1 MTDTPL
7 TLWQKLARVQAA
19 IPYLRKDGEQTQ
31 GGHYRYVS
39 SAAVRESVRAQMDAE
54 GLLLTVNVV
63 DERLHLNA
71 AYPKATNTQ
80 HMTELVLEFT
90 WVNVDNPTE
99 TLTARWYGQGIDAG
113 EKGVGK
119 ALTYA
124 EKYYLLEFF
133 HVPTGDADDPDVIAP
148 PTGTMP
154 EDDPFGDE
162 AAPKCP
168 KCGGEMKRRTR
179 RDGSGEFWGCVNYPE
194 CKGTVHISGTKA
206 QPLLS
211 REPRVVDSPSLLSA
225 VWKLGIEDETEIKRL
240 VNAAS
245 ERLWGAPMSSLD
257 TTTLVPDRW
266 RELYDEVVRGL
277 EEEV

>member
-1 MTDTPL
+1 
-7 TLWQKLARVQAA
+7 
-19 IPYLRKDGEQTQ
+19 
-31 GGHYRYVS
+31 
-39 SAAVRESVRAQMDAE
+39 
-54 GLLLTVNVV
+54 
-63 DERLHLNA
+63 
-71 AYPKATNTQ
+71 
-80 HMTELVLEFT
+80 MTELVLEFT

-133 HVPTGDADDPDVIAP
+133 HVPTGDADDPDAIAP

-179 RDGSGEFWGCVNYPE
+179 RDGSGEFWGCIRYPE
-194 CKGTVHISGTKA
+194 CRGTIHISGTKA
-206 QPLLS
+206 QS
-211 REPRVVDSPSLLSA
+211 RREPHVVDSPSLLSA
-225 VWKLGIEDETEIKRL
+225 VWKLGVQDEAAIKHL
-240 VNAAS
+240 VNAAAK
-245 ERLWGAPMSSLD
+245 RLWGAPMSQLD
-257 TTTLVPDRW
+257 STTLAPERW

-277 EEEV
+277 EEEA